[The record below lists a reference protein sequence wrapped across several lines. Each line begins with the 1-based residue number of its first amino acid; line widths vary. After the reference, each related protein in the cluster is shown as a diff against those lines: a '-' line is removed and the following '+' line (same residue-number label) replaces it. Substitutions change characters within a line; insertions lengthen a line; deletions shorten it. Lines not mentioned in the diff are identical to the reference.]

1 MAIVGRLFGAKA
13 PFVPADAIDTVL
25 AEGTQGREVLLL
37 DVRNA
42 VELAESGTIPGAIH
56 ICLDELADRAG
67 ELPRDRPVLTA

>member
-1 MAIVGRLFGAKA
+1 MAIVGRLFGARA
-13 PFVPADAIDTVL
+13 PFVPADAIDSVL
-25 AEGTQGREVLLL
+25 AKEREGREVLLL

-42 VELAESGTIPGAIH
+42 LELAESGTIPGAIH

>member
-13 PFVPADAIDTVL
+13 PFVPADAIDSVL
-25 AEGTQGREVLLL
+25 AEEREGREVLLL

>member
-13 PFVPADAIDTVL
+13 PFVPADAIDNVL
-25 AEGTQGREVLLL
+25 ADATGGREVLLL

-56 ICLDELADRAG
+56 ISLDELADRAG